1 MGGFL
6 AICNFVF
13 SSSISNLVL
22 SIFFSFIFFHLQAL
36 GRAQIR
42 LTVLKIFEN
51 STEGNVAST
60 FRKHLDSLSSN
71 SIKFVFP
78 YLSRCSAVIHNN
90 IAAVA
95 TLIFLRAREGGA
107 GGWIFGT

>member
-1 MGGFL
+1 M
-6 AICNFVF
+6 N
-13 SSSISNLVL
+13 IS
-22 SIFFSFIFFHLQAL
+22 F
-36 GRAQIR
+36 
-42 LTVLKIFEN
+42 
-51 STEGNVAST
+51 AST

-95 TLIFLRAREGGA
+95 TLIFLRAREGGGMDFRNLVQKNTQPLELVFMPVPVRGFA
-107 GGWIFGT
+107 VFMQQDIQSVQERA

>member
-22 SIFFSFIFFHLQAL
+22 SIYFFIFYHFFFYLQAP

-42 LTVLKIFEN
+42 LTVHQIFEN
-51 STEGNVAST
+51 STEGNVT
-60 FRKHLDSLSSN
+60 NLTRKMSQ
-71 SIKFVFP
+71 
-78 YLSRCSAVIHNN
+78 N
-90 IAAVA
+90 IM
-95 TLIFLRAREGGA
+95 
-107 GGWIFGT
+107 